1 MREAIVAACGLI
13 PQVQNEIQA
22 IQQPAAD
29 FRDRCQAP
37 VPDALLQANGEPLRA
52 AGSGPFQAC

>member
-1 MREAIVAACGLI
+1 MREAIVACGQAN

-37 VPDALLQANGEPLRA
+37 VPDALP
-52 AGSGPFQAC
+52 AG